1 MFDAAFSCILI
12 VCHSC
17 TLHIVLKMPNQL
29 ETIGCARLIVR
40 GHPLPFF
47 LVDVVDVH
55 GAYGA
60 YGCIWCILGQVCAS
74 YFVSIEL
81 TQLTQLTHSTRLAP
95 GTSFASIGRWG
106 SCEPCQ
112 QKLLQLLAAKRS
124 KQTQVPIDWSYLRTY
139 HTWGYLNFPLLHN
152 LPKLVIET
160 DQPSAA
166 MPSSLAST
174 KSTVWICLVLNQV
187 KYHQIPIYFLFCLV
201 LQPSSQ
207 LVGFK
212 ASNVQFGE
220 VWWGQYVYVYVY
232 MYICTY

>member
-1 MFDAAFSCILI
+1 MVNPSRKTHQYKNIPQQADQREENGPLSRNLWKSSAPDPKKSWLMMFDAAFSCILI

-55 GAYGA
+55 GAYCA

-139 HTWGYLNFPLLHN
+139 HT
-152 LPKLVIET
+152 
-160 DQPSAA
+160 
-166 MPSSLAST
+166 
-174 KSTVWICLVLNQV
+174 
-187 KYHQIPIYFLFCLV
+187 
-201 LQPSSQ
+201 
-207 LVGFK
+207 
-212 ASNVQFGE
+212 
-220 VWWGQYVYVYVY
+220 
-232 MYICTY
+232 